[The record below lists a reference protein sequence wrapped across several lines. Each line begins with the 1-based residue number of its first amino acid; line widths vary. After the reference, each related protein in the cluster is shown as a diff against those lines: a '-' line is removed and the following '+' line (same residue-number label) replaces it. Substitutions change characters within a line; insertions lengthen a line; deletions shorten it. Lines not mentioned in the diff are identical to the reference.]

1 MIRILQKFSSIL
13 SSNTSIFIISVAI
26 IAFYIPQLFDWVKG
40 DNQTIVLGVIMLTM
54 GMTLSKKDFE
64 ILLLRPFDICI
75 GTIAQYTFMPLIAFS
90 LLHFLNLP
98 KEIGIGLILVGC
110 CPGGVSSNIMSFL
123 AKGDVAFSVG
133 MTTVSTLIAPVMTP
147 FLVYMLVKQ
156 SVDVNVIGMFKS
168 VLFVTILP
176 VLVGCILNY
185 FFSNKQTFTDLCKVM
200 PGVSV
205 IGLACIVGGVVS
217 HFGDAFIRSGVLIF
231 IAAFLHN
238 FIGYIAG
245 WFSGSLMKMNEA
257 KKRTLSIEVGMQNAG
272 LATVLAT
279 KHFSTIPEAAIISAV
294 SCVWHSI
301 SGTILAS
308 LFIWKDK
315 FFKKNE

>member
-1 MIRILQKFSSIL
+1 MIRKIQQISAFL
-13 SSNTSIFIISVAI
+13 SSQTSIFIIF
-26 IAFYIPQLFDWVKG
+26 IAVLAFFVPPLFDWVKG

-64 ILLLRPFDICI
+64 ILLKKPFDIFI
-75 GTIAQYTFMPLIAFS
+75 GTVAQYTFMPCIAF
-90 LLHFLNLP
+90 LLVCSLNLP
-98 KEIGIGLILVGC
+98 KSIGIGLILVGC

-133 MTTVSTLIAPVMTP
+133 MTTVSTLLAPVMTP
-147 FLVYMLVKQ
+147 FLVYLLVKQ
-156 SVDVNVIGMFKS
+156 TVNVDVIGMFKS

-176 VLVGCILNY
+176 VLVGGILNY
-185 FFSNKQTFTDLCKVM
+185 LFGKKKNFIDICKVM
-200 PGVSV
+200 PGISV

-217 HFGDAFIRSGVLIF
+217 HFGDEFIRSGLVIF
-231 IAAFLHN
+231 AAAFLHN
-238 FIGYIAG
+238 FIGYVAG
-245 WFSGSLMKMNEA
+245 WFSGSFMKMNEA

-279 KHFSTIPEAAIISAV
+279 KHFAMIPEAAIISAV

-308 LFIWKDK
+308 LFTKKDE
-315 FFKKNE
+315 FLKKIK